1 MCFFFFSSRRRHTRC
16 ALVTGVQ
23 TCSSDLYHF
32 GRGLPDYDYLVDY
45 GPPVVTRVH
54 AGDGRLLAEFARNER
69 VFVPIEAIPK
79 RVVKA
84 FLAAED
90 KNFYEHPGVDFVSLL
105 SAVVINVRNYGTGRR
120 PVGASTRSEEHTSE
134 LQSLMRISYA
144 VFCLKKKNAKA

>member
-1 MCFFFFSSRRRHTRC
+1 MRWLLGLLATVFVLAIIGAGAVLYGF
-16 ALVTGVQ
+16 
-23 TCSSDLYHF
+23 YHF

-45 GPPVVTRVH
+45 EPPVVTRVH

-105 SAVVINVRNYGTGRR
+105 PAVVINVRRTEERR
-120 PVGASTRSEEHTSE
+120 VGKEGARTFRSGW
-134 LQSLMRISYA
+134 L
-144 VFCLKKKNAKA
+144 

>member
-23 TCSSDLYHF
+23 TCALPIYHF

-45 GPPVVTRVH
+45 EPPVVTRVH

-90 KNFYEHPGVDFVSLL
+90 KNFYEHPGVDFVSL
-105 SAVVINVRNYGTGRR
+105 
-120 PVGASTRSEEHTSE
+120 RSEERRVGKECVSTCRSRWSPYH
-134 LQSLMRISYA
+134 
-144 VFCLKKKNAKA
+144 

>member
-1 MCFFFFSSRRRHTRC
+1 MRWSRES
-16 ALVTGVQ
+16 ASFPAGEDDGFEGTGLGMRWLLGLLAMVFV
-23 TCSSDLYHF
+23 LAIVGAGAVLYGFYHF

-45 GPPVVTRVH
+45 EPPVVTRVH

-90 KNFYEHPGVDFVSLL
+90 KN
-105 SAVVINVRNYGTGRR
+105 
-120 PVGASTRSEEHTSE
+120 
-134 LQSLMRISYA
+134 
-144 VFCLKKKNAKA
+144 